1 MNLNDL
7 ITERQRIKDER
18 SALSAQDSAL
28 ARQLDDIDQQLLAL
42 MDEQGT
48 TSTAIQT
55 DGARISVSI
64 SEQTVPTVT
73 NWQAVYDYI
82 ERTGRFQLFERRMS
96 SAAFREIIGLEGEVP
111 GVQPFTRRTINMQR
125 RVAS

>member
-1 MNLNDL
+1 MTLDDL

-18 SALSAQDSAL
+18 SALSAQDSEL
-28 ARQLDDIDQQLLAL
+28 ARQLEDLDRQLLEA
-42 MDEQGT
+42 MDAQGT
-48 TSTAIQT
+48 ISTAIRAG
-55 DGARISVSI
+55 DHRISVSI
-64 SEQTVPTVT
+64 SESVVPTVAD
-73 NWQAVYDYI
+73 WQAVYDYV

-96 SAAFREIIGLEGEVP
+96 SAAFREIIALEGEVP